1 MAGGKVARTS
11 ALGHRL
17 LAVALATI
25 LALPMT
31 AGQLIGRA
39 FADDATGG
47 ATNEAPADTQ
57 GDKDTQGISVYGIDF
72 MTPNAT
78 DGLWDLFRVE
88 NGAGKNIYIEVE
100 KDGKTIAPR
109 FAYTIPETQDTDPEA
124 KDADTS
130 APDYAGDANSSRI
143 AQIVALK
150 IAQPVPAAQDAEA
163 PAPAPQ
169 SLQDVFGDPNNFPT
183 YTVKVFGAKRG
194 GDPLYAGTICPIYA
208 KLVNDPA
215 VPTDAEWKVLGIR
228 TVGDKDNFAETVGAG
243 TSYYKNIT
251 DGNPVVYQC
260 EDINNEPKAEF
271 DPATE
276 ATSESPGH
284 PQRYVVTYNKTAENA
299 ITGAVKYVDEQGNI
313 VKTDVVE
320 NLGTGKDVKIEKS
333 FFNTTENPDETKTTR
348 YYRVI
353 QRLNGTQVTLTPERA
368 TIQIRVMEVKN
379 TEADAYQVTINYVD
393 ENNNLLWR
401 DDVDVKGKG
410 YQYTLPNSF
419 SMSAAANTDNS
430 TVTDRDKT
438 QWGVNYYTLASCS
451 ITDNPTNTNEAIS
464 AQSVQPVEEIPV
476 ISLEAGKFP
485 NGRTVTA
492 VYASQETTK
501 KVNLTV
507 MEING
512 ETGALIDK
520 VQYEVTPTQSA
531 TYTPQAKNG
540 LVPWSGNMDPI
551 TYKWEDLEKG
561 TDVLQYVYYVPEGY
575 VPGDTY
581 DITVQYMNIANSQ
594 ILRTETITI
603 DPETNDFVNILGE
616 EQFSLGDDTYVRLAG
631 QETAIRH
638 AYFSPART
646 YTIYYRD
653 VNDELSSQIVV
664 RRTQIVDTERPVTV
678 PGTTVMTAAPVA
690 AAPAAAPA
698 ATPEAAPATVDAGVG
713 TGDAQAIINDD
724 DNPLANLGGQD
735 TGTERAIVDDE
746 NPLYSGLAQDV
757 EMNGAG
763 PAIAIAAVAAAA
775 VAAGILLFWWR
786 RQRKKQELTA
796 TDTID
801 A

>member
-1 MAGGKVARTS
+1 MRKSVMGGLAEKRIFGRS
-11 ALGHRL
+11 L
-17 LAVALATI
+17 LAFTLAATLAFPAASLSFVA
-25 LALPMT
+25 
-31 AGQLIGRA
+31 QA
-39 FADDATGG
+39 FADDPSNGDA
-47 ATNEAPADTQ
+47 AEAPAAPVVDPIKH
-57 GDKDTQGISVYGIDF
+57 GDVHGIDF
-72 MTPNAT
+72 MTPTAE

-88 NGAGKNIYIEVE
+88 NGAGKTIYIEVE
-100 KDGKTIAPR
+100 KDGTTIAPR
-109 FAYTIPETQDTDPEA
+109 FAYAIPETQDTDPEA

-150 IAQPVPAAQDAEA
+150 IAQPVPAAQDVE
-163 PAPAPQ
+163 APAPQ

-183 YTVKVFGAKRG
+183 YTVKVFDAKRG
-194 GDPLYAGTICPIYA
+194 GDPLYAGTICPVYA

-215 VPTDAEWKVLGIR
+215 VSNEDEWKVLGIR
-228 TVGDKDNFAETVGAG
+228 TIDPENDKFAETVGAG
-243 TSYYKNIT
+243 ASYYKNLTGDTPIVFQST
-251 DGNPVVYQC
+251 ATTEAG
-260 EDINNEPKAEF
+260 EPKAEVQ
-271 DPATE
+271 DA
-276 ATSESPGH
+276 ASGK
-284 PQRYVVTYNKTAENA
+284 RLVVTYNQVEADA
-299 ITGAVKYVDEQGNI
+299 ISGAVKYVDVDGNI
-313 VKTDVVE
+313 IDTEIVE
-320 NLGTGKDVKIEKS
+320 NLGAGKEVAIKKS
-333 FFNTTENPDETKTTR
+333 FFKTATDEGGQETTH

-353 QRLNGTQVTLTPERA
+353 QRLTGSTVMLTPEQA
-368 TIQIRVMEVKN
+368 TKQIRVMEVKN

-401 DDVDVKGKG
+401 DSVDVKGKG

-419 SMSAAANTDNS
+419 SMSAAANTDNG

-501 KVNLTV
+501 KINLTV

-603 DPETNDFVNILGE
+603 NPETNDFVNILGE

-757 EMNGAG
+757 ATSGSGMALTVATGA
-763 PAIAIAAVAAAA
+763 VVL
-775 VAAGILLFWWR
+775 VAAGLGLYWWMR
-786 RQRKKQELTA
+786 RRKKNEQTA
-796 TDTID
+796 TDSMN

>member
-1 MAGGKVARTS
+1 MRKSVMGGLAEKRIFGRS
-11 ALGHRL
+11 L
-17 LAVALATI
+17 LAFTLAATLAFPAASLSFVA
-25 LALPMT
+25 
-31 AGQLIGRA
+31 QA
-39 FADDATGG
+39 FADDPSNGDA
-47 ATNEAPADTQ
+47 AEAPAAPVVDPIKH
-57 GDKDTQGISVYGIDF
+57 GDVHGIDF
-72 MTPNAT
+72 MTPTAE

-88 NGAGKNIYIEVE
+88 NGAGKTIYIEVE
-100 KDGKTIAPR
+100 KDGTTIAPR
-109 FAYTIPETQDTDPEA
+109 FAYAIPETQDTDPEE

-183 YTVKVFGAKRG
+183 YTVKVFDAKRG

-215 VPTDAEWKVLGIR
+215 VPSEDEWKVLGIR
-228 TVGDKDNFAETVGAG
+228 TIDPENDKFAETVGAG
-243 TSYYKNIT
+243 ASYYKNLTGDTPIVFQST
-251 DGNPVVYQC
+251 ATTEAG
-260 EDINNEPKAEF
+260 EPKAEVQ
-271 DPATE
+271 DA
-276 ATSESPGH
+276 ASGK
-284 PQRYVVTYNKTAENA
+284 RLVVTYNQVEADA
-299 ITGAVKYVDEQGNI
+299 ISGAVKYVDVDGNI
-313 VKTDVVE
+313 IDTEIVE
-320 NLGTGKDVKIEKS
+320 NLGTGKEVAIKKS
-333 FFNTTENPDETKTTR
+333 FFKTATDEGGQETTH

-353 QRLNGTQVTLTPERA
+353 QRLTGSTVMLTPEQA
-368 TIQIRVMEVKN
+368 TKQIRVMEVKN

-401 DDVDVKGKG
+401 DSVDVKGKG

-419 SMSAAANTDNS
+419 SMSAAANTDNG

-501 KVNLTV
+501 KINLTV

-551 TYKWEDLEKG
+551 TYKWEDLQKG

-594 ILRTETITI
+594 VLRTETITI

-616 EQFSLGDDTYVRLAG
+616 ERFSLGDDTYVRLAG

-664 RRTQIVDTERPVTV
+664 RRTQIVDTERQVTV

-757 EMNGAG
+757 ATSGSGMALTVATGA
-763 PAIAIAAVAAAA
+763 VVL
-775 VAAGILLFWWR
+775 VAAGLGLYWWMR
-786 RQRKKQELTA
+786 RRKKNEQTA
-796 TDTID
+796 TDSMN

>member
-1 MAGGKVARTS
+1 MRKSVMGGLAEKRIFGRS
-11 ALGHRL
+11 L
-17 LAVALATI
+17 LAFTLAATLAFPAASLSFVA
-25 LALPMT
+25 
-31 AGQLIGRA
+31 QA
-39 FADDATGG
+39 FADDPSNGDA
-47 ATNEAPADTQ
+47 AEAPAAPVVDPIKH
-57 GDKDTQGISVYGIDF
+57 GDVHGIDF
-72 MTPNAT
+72 MTPTAE

-88 NGAGKNIYIEVE
+88 NGAGKTIYIEVE
-100 KDGKTIAPR
+100 KDGTTIAPR
-109 FAYTIPETQDTDPEA
+109 FAYAIPETQDTDPEE

-183 YTVKVFGAKRG
+183 YIVKVFDAKRG

-215 VPTDAEWKVLGIR
+215 VPSEDEWKVLGIR
-228 TVGDKDNFAETVGAG
+228 TIDPENDKFAETVGAG
-243 TSYYKNIT
+243 ASYYKNLTGDTPIVFQST
-251 DGNPVVYQC
+251 ATTEAG
-260 EDINNEPKAEF
+260 EPKAEVQ
-271 DPATE
+271 DA
-276 ATSESPGH
+276 ASGK
-284 PQRYVVTYNKTAENA
+284 RLVVTYNQVEADA
-299 ITGAVKYVDEQGNI
+299 ISGAVKYVDVDGNI
-313 VKTDVVE
+313 IDTEIVE
-320 NLGTGKDVKIEKS
+320 NLGAGKEVAIKKS
-333 FFNTTENPDETKTTR
+333 FFTTTDEAGQETTH

-353 QRLNGTQVTLTPERA
+353 QRLTGSTVMLTPEQA
-368 TIQIRVMEVKN
+368 TKQIRVMEVKN
-379 TEADAYQVTINYVD
+379 TEAGAYQVTINYVD
-393 ENNNLLWR
+393 DNGNTLWT
-401 DDVDVKGKG
+401 DSVDVKGKG

-419 SMSAAANTDNS
+419 SMSAAANTDNG

-501 KVNLTV
+501 KINLTV

-551 TYKWEDLEKG
+551 TYKWEDLQKG

-594 ILRTETITI
+594 ILRSETITV

-616 EQFSLGDDTYVRLAG
+616 ERFSLGDDTYVRLAG

-653 VNDELSSQIVV
+653 VNDELSSQITI
-664 RRTQIVDTERPVTV
+664 RRTQIIDTERVVTV
-678 PGTTVMTAAPVA
+678 PGTTVMTSAPVA
-690 AAPAAAPA
+690 AAAPA
-698 ATPEAAPATVDAGVG
+698 AGPADAAAPATVDAGVG
-713 TGDAQAIINDD
+713 TGDAAAVINDD
-724 DNPLANLGGQD
+724 DNPLATLGGQD

-757 EMNGAG
+757 ATSGSGMAL
-763 PAIAIAAVAAAA
+763 AVATGAVVL
-775 VAAGILLFWWR
+775 VAAGLGLYWWMR
-786 RQRKKQELTA
+786 RRKKNEQTA
-796 TDTID
+796 TDSMN